1 MRYFRE
7 IKDFIKSNSADFNRC
22 EARPN
27 WNGYKVYT
35 V

>member
-1 MRYFRE
+1 MT
-7 IKDFIKSNSADFNRC
+7 IKDFIKSNSADFDRY
-22 EARPN
+22 EASPN